1 MRRLIIINKLIPLYV
16 VLACICIPVLAYADT
31 PEESERKMD
40 EIKLDATYVYGESFS
55 SNADIAYDNSLTDL
69 MIYCNEIRGEKGL
82 TQLKSS
88 DLQPVAKEIRSVQNG
103 QHTVFLYLS
112 VDDMMKIQ
120 SKSRALVVGN
130 NSLSQSQPPSQPQLQ
145 SSQNNSY
152 TSSVSHSQNSSLTFV
167 PSKPNNQ
174 QTTNVPSLSSDI
186 LEALTIQNTWTEL
199 KPMIIHYKDLGK
211 ITETGNTQQWDAV
224 PNDAYV
230 ILFDADAGVLAF
242 LSPKN
247 DTERLNYKTNSIDNI
262 VNYSNCKFI
271 VWYK

>member
-1 MRRLIIINKLIPLYV
+1 MILV
-16 VLACICIPVLAYADT
+16 CVCIPVLAYADS
-31 PEESERKMD
+31 PEESEKKMD

-69 MIYCNEIRGEKGL
+69 MISCNEIRVEKGL
-82 TQLKSS
+82 EQLKSS
-88 DLQPVAKEIRSVQNG
+88 DLQPVAKEIRSFQNG

-112 VDDMMKIQ
+112 VDDMMKMQ
-120 SKSRALVVGN
+120 SKSRVVIGN
-130 NSLSQSQPPSQPQLQ
+130 NSQSQSQPHSQPQLQ
-145 SSQNNSY
+145 SHQNNSY
-152 TSSVSHSQNSSLTFV
+152 TSSVSHSQNSNLTFV

-174 QTTNVPSLSSDI
+174 QTTNVPPLPSDI

-199 KPMIIHYKDLGK
+199 KPMIIHYKNLGK
-211 ITETGNTQQWDAV
+211 ITETGSTQQWNVV
-224 PNDAYV
+224 PNDAYA

-247 DTERLNYKTNSIDNI
+247 DTDRLNYKTNSIDNI